1 MIGFINGRVDHI
13 GSNFCLVEAQGVGY
27 RIFMN
32 ASDLGRMVLDQKIKI
47 YTYLSVREDALQL
60 YGFLSYD
67 VYSLFTKLITVS
79 GIGPKVALN
88 VLSAAKP
95 DAFFMAIKNRDIK
108 YLTKLPGIGKKT
120 AERMLLE
127 LKNLV
132 GPDTSA
138 AGGDDGL
145 DFVPSDNSP
154 MGEAMEALASLGY
167 TQNEIS
173 AVMNRMKITEN
184 MTAEELI
191 KKALQ
196 MMARRN

>member
-95 DAFFMAIKNRDIK
+95 DAFFMAIRNRDIK
-108 YLTKLPGIGKKT
+108 YLTKLP
-120 AERMLLE
+120 
-127 LKNLV
+127 
-132 GPDTSA
+132 
-138 AGGDDGL
+138 
-145 DFVPSDNSP
+145 
-154 MGEAMEALASLGY
+154 ALARKRPNGCSLSSRILSVLKPARQEG
-167 TQNEIS
+167 TMALILCRLTIPRWEKLWKPWLPWDI
-173 AVMNRMKITEN
+173 RKMKFP
-184 MTAEELI
+184 
-191 KKALQ
+191 Q
-196 MMARRN
+196 S